1 MKSGDTVWVR
11 VFKADG
17 SPHRWWQAVV
27 EDVAE
32 DCIVAVTRSGNIV
45 YHNAS
50 RFPFSE
56 YRQKHTIRNFYY
68 PGRRHTLLEVYRPD
82 GALNELYA
90 DICSPVQL
98 VEGEIHL
105 IDHELDVSMMSGDE
119 PRIVDQDEFAEATE
133 QYGYSEE
140 FVRESYALAE
150 ELLVVL
156 AEWQPRGV

>member
-1 MKSGDTVWVR
+1 MKPGDTVWVR

-17 SPHRWWQAVV
+17 SPHRWWQVV
-27 EDVAE
+27 IEDVDAA
-32 DCIVAVTRSGNIV
+32 CIVAITKPGNIV

-50 RFPFSE
+50 RFPSSE
-56 YRQKHTIRNFYY
+56 YRQKHFIRNFYY
-68 PGRRHTLLEVYRPD
+68 PGRCHTLLEVYRPD

-98 VEGEIHL
+98 IEGEIHL
-105 IDHELDVSMMSGDE
+105 IDHELDVSQMAGDV
-119 PRIVDQDEFAEATE
+119 PRIVDQDEFAEAAE

-150 ELLVVL
+150 KLLRVL